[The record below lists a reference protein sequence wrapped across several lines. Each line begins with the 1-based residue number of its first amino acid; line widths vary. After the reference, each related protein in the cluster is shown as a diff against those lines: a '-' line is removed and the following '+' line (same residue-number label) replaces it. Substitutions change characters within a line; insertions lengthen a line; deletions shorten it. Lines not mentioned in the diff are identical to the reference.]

1 MSLPRTWSILT
12 LEFCHVF
19 FFFYGEKKALIKPQR
34 LKKLIGRYWGGM
46 GEGKKERWEVLTL
59 DDFGGK
65 LQQVMIVLF
74 LHSSNR

>member
-1 MSLPRTWSILT
+1 MS
-12 LEFCHVF
+12 
-19 FFFYGEKKALIKPQR
+19 FFFYGEKKALIKLQR

-65 LQQVMIVLF
+65 L
-74 LHSSNR
+74 